1 MAEKETFLNKEKL
14 AYLWSKI
21 KLKLDEKQDTL
32 KDGETIKTIN
42 GQSLLGEG
50 NLDVGGSEDKFFEYA
65 QSIPSQEWEITH
77 TLKKFPAVTV
87 VDSAGSVVVGDINY
101 IDDSNITISFQAAF
115 AGKAYLN

>member
-32 KDGETIKTIN
+32 ESGTNIKTIN
-42 GQSLLGEG
+42 NESLLGGG
-50 NLDVGGSEDKFFEYA
+50 NIDIQGNDKFFEYT
-65 QSIPSQEWEITH
+65 QSTPSQEWEITH

-87 VDSAGSVVVGDINY
+87 VDSAGSVVVGDIAY
-101 IDDSNITISFQAAF
+101 IDDSNVTISFQAAF